1 MRGSEGSQRRWEASG
16 WPNCPWGPSPGRA
29 PPGALRSRSAAA
41 RTPTKASPGSNI
53 TIAKR
58 ALWPSCGRLASRA
71 LTRGQDTQTRTHT
84 HRPTLLF
91 PSQMPKLLRAGAARR
106 LLAHLI
112 QAVDFLRGIHDFP
125 AAGALGVHCRGSR
138 GRRLGGSNDGWGLR
152 GAAVTSP
159 GEPRTASGQAGGRRG
174 PGAGV
179 WRRRG
184 ARGER
189 AARRAGRRRGR
200 GWVRGGAWRRGTA
213 ALSGSAPARA
223 PRRSLCVAR
232 APGTGDS
239 HRHSLPPLAL
249 TRSPASPPRRRPNPP
264 ARPDRSDRERARW
277 APGRAGEAGE
287 GGGQTQGKLRRPRG
301 LRPGGLEAS
310 VAPLPQRGRPG
321 GRRRRRG
328 EGAVGVRGRGAGRAQ
343 TRALT
348 AALPP
353 VSSAGRCSPPLP
365 GRLTFPVPKGRAGSA
380 GRGCARPPPPGP
392 RVAGSGA
399 PTPAQRPVP
408 GRRLVRARAA
418 TRWGLGAWRHAGNP
432 ETHVP
437 AAPPAVPRR
446 SHGPLP
452 RESVPRVPARSARTL
467 DGKRR
472 LSLAPHHCTFCIC
485 SWRTTGHFRPESS
498 PS

>member
-1 MRGSEGSQRRWEASG
+1 MRGRSGGGRRAVG
-16 WPNCPWGPSPGRA
+16 RTAPGGPARA
-29 PPGALRSRSAAA
+29 AHLQAPSAAA
-41 RTPTKASPGSNI
+41 LPPPAPRQKPLPVPTSRSPSVLSGPP
-53 TIAKR
+53 AGVLLR
-58 ALWPSCGRLASRA
+58 VPSAG
-71 LTRGQDTQTRTHT
+71 GQDTQTRTHT

-138 GRRLGGSNDGWGLR
+138 GRRLGGSDDGWGLR

-159 GEPRTASGQAGGRRG
+159 SEPRTASGQAGGRRG

-184 ARGER
+184 ARDER
-189 AARRAGRRRGR
+189 AARRVGRRRGR

-223 PRRSLCVAR
+223 PSRSLCVAS

-264 ARPDRSDRERARW
+264 ARPDQSDRERARW

-301 LRPGGLEAS
+301 LRPGGL
-310 VAPLPQRGRPG
+310 
-321 GRRRRRG
+321 
-328 EGAVGVRGRGAGRAQ
+328 
-343 TRALT
+343 
-348 AALPP
+348 
-353 VSSAGRCSPPLP
+353 
-365 GRLTFPVPKGRAGSA
+365 
-380 GRGCARPPPPGP
+380 
-392 RVAGSGA
+392 
-399 PTPAQRPVP
+399 
-408 GRRLVRARAA
+408 
-418 TRWGLGAWRHAGNP
+418 
-432 ETHVP
+432 
-437 AAPPAVPRR
+437 
-446 SHGPLP
+446 
-452 RESVPRVPARSARTL
+452 
-467 DGKRR
+467 
-472 LSLAPHHCTFCIC
+472 
-485 SWRTTGHFRPESS
+485 
-498 PS
+498 